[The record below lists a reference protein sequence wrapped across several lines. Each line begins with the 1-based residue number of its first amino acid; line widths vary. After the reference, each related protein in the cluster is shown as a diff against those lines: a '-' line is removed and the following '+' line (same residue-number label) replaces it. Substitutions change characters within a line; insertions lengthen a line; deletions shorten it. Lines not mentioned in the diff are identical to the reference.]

1 MGRGTDELQ
10 EYIFDI
16 LHDAY
21 NGFDQYTVH
30 QAAVYGFEEMI
41 SSGEFDME
49 RAIDLAQEELL
60 SRDNPAPIEEDFDS
74 MLDEDFDIGS
84 IKIGGRYKGYKSIL
98 PYDNQFT
105 FCPNENYCL
114 LKCVEKWMEMYGYKN
129 EDGTPFIFS
138 RIGINAYFD
147 KPSKYY
153 NRIQSELFRY
163 FGEVKA
169 NDILDRMPDLYR
181 LNSIKGDK
189 KSLAINLF
197 ASCDNDDNQRKKFSM
212 IVLVP
217 LGNKIFHSML
227 IKAPYISVINK
238 SFVNI
243 EFTNETKLEIDLI
256 RAKYK
261 PPKKRQ
267 EIAIIYDIE
276 TASFPVE
283 KQIAK
288 KHVTVQVQVPHALA
302 YQIIQFSVN
311 QETREIDPLFHP
323 IHEVHRTSSGLESN
337 LYDLFFD
344 SIHAKHGALLEELN
358 LQEIQVYAHNGAR
371 FDNIFLKTAKNVH
384 FLNEIRNG
392 TQLKMISCSH
402 PHFGKLEFVFKDTLP
417 FCLDTLANI
426 AKTLKCP
433 EKIDFTIAGW
443 TEAKYIQHFNS
454 TDPETNWREYMKQ
467 DVDTLSNVFIKL
479 EKLYNKL
486 GTSLTCHLGLP
497 GVAWDLLQKT
507 SFLLANIHRPK
518 DPGLVQFI
526 KESCYGG
533 RVVAY
538 KRYFDSKD
546 HYDLKEKYHEFLI
559 ALDGNSLYPS
569 AMVIGCYPH
578 GQMFL
583 VLDDNDPQL
592 QSNSSK
598 FSNSMILHLLKNH
611 KNGRIT
617 GIPHYILEIVWK
629 IPNIPQAIVPYREE
643 GTGLIY
649 PANGVY
655 HGVYNDVD
663 IEEGLLDGYEVLEVK
678 KGVYWLESGNP
689 FKELISYLYSERNK
703 LKKEGDVFEYVLKI
717 TMNSAYGKNLEGLSE
732 SYTFKDKDYEPQF
745 NEQAEEL
752 ENGQSEIRI
761 KFLNDIIHKPTYLGS
776 YILAYSRKIMNGYM
790 RRVGMENIYYTDT
803 DSIYITGKSFKASGI
818 KETSVLGGVK
828 NDYGEDVRITKA
840 YFLDQ
845 KRYFLQK
852 HDVGGEKKWKAAVEK
867 YGEDSKEAK
876 ALFKDFHKISC
887 KYVGL
892 TFKNVI
898 QGVKT
903 TVGNEILWTLAQ
915 KKAIEAIYLEVMENY
930 DNFKAIS
937 NTREEIKRVLL
948 IAEKW
953 RRLSDTVCIFPAEIG
968 YAIDPDKKGLYL
980 DHPLHKKEYHSLGF
994 DPEQPRVPLSKHLAD
1009 LVDLVAARKDV
1020 KSKHFLLNVADGMF
1034 SLTSCLVPTH
1044 ESFKKL
1050 VVFPNITLAS
1060 RPDIFT
1066 SYCLFR
1072 KPGATPTFLFCYRS
1086 KAKLLKSRKND
1097 EVDYE
1102 RAKNVFIEYKDRN
1115 YRKAMYLAGYY
1126 CHFSSISPN
1135 PDDMVFYKETI
1146 DFYNVT
1152 ITGPTINVNDRFSP
1166 DDKKYMYQ
1174 IFGAPPEKWILLQ
1187 APISD
1192 TQFKRIFN
1200 ATKKVVN
1207 QDVNEGI
1214 DIKSSPTK
1222 DLNLIEFDKHM
1233 RTLAI
1238 KTKEKLK
1245 KKKEGMPF
1253 QPDLST
1259 GTSSPSVNSRVGGK
1273 GPLVFAPR
1281 GYGDEIAIHGD
1292 HLPLERLEVGLHPL
1306 PRTKKEQSP
1315 ALYEKREK
1323 KITLN
1328 KDEAIVKSDPLI
1340 EVWLTIKT
1348 EVPVGI
1354 PDISSAKGPLNSGV
1368 GGEDQLNSGVGGEDP
1383 HLEVWF
1389 TIDIAPINVTPD
1401 KRAILRSRITK
1412 KKEVSLRGVGGEDP
1426 LPFDDYFTLLC
1437 LKNKQKLT
1445 KSESLLKSKLLKS
1458 EELRI
1463 KTPEIQR
1470 YLNEKKFVIK
1480 KPTDYKSL
1488 IYRFHRR
1495 DSPLHP

>member
-21 NGFDQYTVH
+21 SGFDQYTVH

-49 RAIDLAQEELL
+49 RAIDLAEEELL

-98 PYDNQFT
+98 PYDNNFV

-114 LKCVEKWMEMYGYKN
+114 LKCVEKWMEMYNYKN
-129 EDGTPFIFS
+129 EDGTPFLFS

-147 KPSKYY
+147 KPSKYF

-163 FGEVKA
+163 FGEKKA

-189 KSLAINLF
+189 KNLAINLF
-197 ASCDNDDNQRKKFSM
+197 ASADFEENKKPKFSM

-227 IKAPYISVINK
+227 IKACYIPVISK
-238 SFVNI
+238 SLVNI

-302 YQIIQFSVN
+302 YQIIQFN
-311 QETREIDPLFHP
+311 IDQETRELKPFFHP
-323 IHEVHRTSSGLESN
+323 IHEVHRTTKGLETN

-358 LQEIQVYAHNGAR
+358 LQEIQIFAHNGAR
-371 FDNIFLKTAKNVH
+371 FDNIFVKTAKNVH

-392 TQLKMISCSH
+392 SQLKMISCSH

-417 FCLDTLANI
+417 FCLASLKDI
-426 AKTLKCP
+426 AKTMKCP
-433 EKIDFTIAGW
+433 EKKDFAIAGW
-443 TEAKYIQHFNS
+443 SEQKYIDHFNS
-454 TDPETNWREYMKQ
+454 SDPETNWREYMKQ
-467 DVDTLSNVFIKL
+467 DVDTLSNVFIAL

-507 SFLLANIHRPK
+507 SFSIANIHRPK
-518 DPGLVQFI
+518 DPGLTQFI
-526 KESCYGG
+526 KEACYGG

-538 KRYFDSKD
+538 KRYFNSED
-546 HYDLKEKYHEFLI
+546 HNGDYLI

-569 AMVIGCYPH
+569 AMAIGSFPY
-578 GQMFL
+578 GQIFL
-583 VLDDNDPQL
+583 VLKDNDPEL
-592 QSNSSK
+592 EKSSSK
-598 FSNSMILHLLKNH
+598 FSCSMMLELFKNR
-611 KNGRIT
+611 KNGRIE
-617 GIPHYILEIVWK
+617 GIPHFILEIVWK
-629 IPNIPQAIVPYREE
+629 FPNIPQALVPYREE

-649 PANGVY
+649 PSNGVY
-655 HGVYNDVD
+655 RGIYCDAD
-663 IEEGLLDGYEVLEVK
+663 IEEGLLDGYEVLEII
-678 KGVYWLESGNP
+678 GGIYWLESTP
-689 FKELISYLYSERNK
+689 HFKEAVSYLYNERNR
-703 LKKEGDVFEYVLKI
+703 LKKEGNNFEYVLKI
-717 TMNSAYGKNLEGLSE
+717 VLNSAYGKTLEGISE
-732 SYTFKDKDYEPQF
+732 SYTFKENDYEPQY

-761 KFLNDIIHKPTYLGS
+761 KFLNDIVRKPTYLGV
-776 YILAYSRKIMNGYM
+776 YVLAYARKIMNGYI

-803 DSIYITGKSFKASGI
+803 DSIYITGKSFAASGI

-852 HDVGGEKKWKAAVEK
+852 HDVGAENKWKAAVEK
-867 YGEDSKEAK
+867 YGEESKEAK

-892 TFKNVI
+892 TFRNVI

-903 TVGNEILWTLAQ
+903 TAGGEILWSPEQ

-930 DNFKAIS
+930 DSFKAIS

-953 RRLSDTVCIFPAEIG
+953 RRLSDSVCIFPAEIG

-994 DPEQPRVPLSKHLAD
+994 DPEQPRVPLSKHLMD
-1009 LVDLVAARKDV
+1009 LDQVVALRKDV
-1020 KSKHFLLNVADGMF
+1020 KSKNFLLNVADGMF

-1050 VVFPNITLAS
+1050 VVFPNVTLAS

-1126 CHFSSISPN
+1126 CHFSSVSPN

-1152 ITGPTINVNDRFSP
+1152 TTGPTINVNDRFSP

-1207 QDVNEGI
+1207 QNVNEGM

-1245 KKKEGMPF
+1245 NKVIEANSNQGN
-1253 QPDLST
+1253 QA
-1259 GTSSPSVNSRVGGK
+1259 SSAPSVNSRVGGK

-1306 PRTKKEQSP
+1306 PRTKKGQSSP
-1315 ALYEKREK
+1315 LNVKREK

-1328 KDEAIVKSDPLI
+1328 KDELI
-1340 EVWLTIKT
+1340 EVWITIKT
-1348 EVPVGI
+1348 EVPLGGPNIGGVEGK
-1354 PDISSAKGPLNSGV
+1354 SSLNS

-1389 TIDIAPINVTPD
+1389 TIDITPINVTLD

-1437 LKNKQKLT
+1437 LKNNQKLT